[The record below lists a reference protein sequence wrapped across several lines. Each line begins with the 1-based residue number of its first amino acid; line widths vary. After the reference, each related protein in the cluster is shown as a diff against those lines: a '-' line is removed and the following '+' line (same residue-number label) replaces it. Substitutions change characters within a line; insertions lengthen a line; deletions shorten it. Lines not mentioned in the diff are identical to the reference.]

1 MVETP
6 AKRGKYARAGP
17 LGNVIDDALFAD
29 FRRRTSVPAP
39 DPQLDSGGPLS
50 VQLDRVAL
58 PARPGPGVAPLRDP
72 HRSPSPWPRDRSAPS
87 PDPAHRTRREDSSP
101 GRSTPDHSGHAEC
114 DPLPLLRLRPRGH
127 RLGPLPRVRT
137 RVRPRESRDL
147 RIATTRFAGASRHRP
162 RDRPRRGGVRIASV
176 VVGMALRRL
185 ASRGVSNDLRNR
197 RGARRGRSAP
207 GGPQPIVVRAHSAPA
222 RGSSSR
228 ARSTSASGSRAP
240 IRRTKPSPTRDRSA
254 RSSRG
259 GFLVVFSL
267 ASCSPWVC
275 SSSRGEGEWRFDPS
289 CSIQRRRT
297 RPPRR
302 RRPRRLAE
310 AEGVPR
316 SRGSNIRSRCSEH
329 FAWVSA
335 RVSRT
340 GSRSSRSPAAAMESS
355 PESRVSEGQL
365 LPDAMLGYRC
375 HPKGHLCS

>member
-17 LGNVIDDALFAD
+17 LGNVIDDALSAD
-29 FRRRTSVPAP
+29 FLGHTSVPAP

-87 PDPAHRTRREDSSP
+87 PDPAQRTRREDSSP
-101 GRSTPDHSGHAEC
+101 GRSTPDHSGHGER
-114 DPLPLLRLRPRGH
+114 DSLPLLRLRPRGH

-162 RDRPRRGGVRIASV
+162 RDRPRRGGVRIASL

-222 RGSSSR
+222 RGHALRLGGALLREREVLPRLAVEPRSAVDEVLRLRWTDRRAPRGVDSWWSSR
-228 ARSTSASGSRAP
+228 WRRVRLGSALLRVAKASGASVHRA
-240 IRRTKPSPTRDRSA
+240 RFSA
-254 RSSRG
+254 AEHAHRATD
-259 GFLVVFSL
+259 VPAASL
-267 ASCSPWVC
+267 
-275 SSSRGEGEWRFDPS
+275 
-289 CSIQRRRT
+289 
-297 RPPRR
+297 
-302 RRPRRLAE
+302 RPRAFRGAGDRTSE
-310 AEGVPR
+310 AD
-316 SRGSNIRSRCSEH
+316 
-329 FAWVSA
+329 A
-335 RVSRT
+335 R
-340 GSRSSRSPAAAMESS
+340 
-355 PESRVSEGQL
+355 
-365 LPDAMLGYRC
+365 
-375 HPKGHLCS
+375 